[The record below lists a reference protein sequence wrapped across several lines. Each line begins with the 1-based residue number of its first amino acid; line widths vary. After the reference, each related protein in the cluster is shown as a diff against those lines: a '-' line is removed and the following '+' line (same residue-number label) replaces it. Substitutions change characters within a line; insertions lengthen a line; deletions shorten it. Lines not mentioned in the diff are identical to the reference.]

1 MSNSRSTYPSLGQLA
16 EHLSQ
21 TPQYASL
28 RAHIRATIDAT
39 LNNTKHQTDQKDNLT
54 DRECIAH
61 SIIAKWL
68 EDNNYSIA
76 SQMMRNQLGA
86 DFIDNPEQFLAE
98 NAENIDFFVK
108 NLKIRAPKKLE
119 KQGRSI
125 ENGHEFPRITNS
137 AELKREAIRIEPT
150 SDAEMRRMRMEV
162 YGITVAR
169 RNNMVVQQAQLV
181 ESDHSDD
188 ESDDESPDEKSPE
201 DSEDSEENS
210 EDVPEDTENSE
221 KEKEEKEEKEEKVTF
236 ADILKKSLSVE
247 EPEESTSGI
256 SRILGPNF
264 SKNLDSGPSWGPS
277 KLGLVTDDV
286 EHLPSIS
293 ANRPPLET
301 KESEEIDALL
311 GENEEDF
318 YDLDDFEDGEEK
330 NEEEEKVPEK
340 PVNIVSPIVQKKK
353 EEVTTIVPQVDPLVL
368 SDESIDELEDFDAGA
383 LSSGG
388 SDFSW

>member
-16 EHLSQ
+16 EQLSQ

-28 RAHIRATIDAT
+28 RAHIRATIDAA
-39 LNNTKHQTDQKDNLT
+39 LNNTRHQTDQRDNLT

-86 DFIDNPEQFLAE
+86 DFIENPERFLAE

-108 NLKIRAPKKLE
+108 NLKIQAPKKLE
-119 KQGRSI
+119 KQTRSI

-162 YGITVAR
+162 YGITMAR
-169 RNNMVVQQAQLV
+169 RNNLVVQQAQLV

-201 DSEDSEENS
+201 DSEDSEDNS
-210 EDVPEDTENSE
+210 EDVPEDSENSE
-221 KEKEEKEEKEEKVTF
+221 KEKEEKEEKVTF

-247 EPEESTSGI
+247 EPEESSSGI
-256 SRILGPNF
+256 SGILGPKF

-293 ANRPPLET
+293 SIRPPLET

-311 GENEEDF
+311 GESENGNEDDF
-318 YDLDDFEDGEEK
+318 YDLDDFEDG
-330 NEEEEKVPEK
+330 EEKVPEK

-353 EEVTTIVPQVDPLVL
+353 EEVTTTVPQVDPMVL

>member
-1 MSNSRSTYPSLGQLA
+1 
-16 EHLSQ
+16 
-21 TPQYASL
+21 
-28 RAHIRATIDAT
+28 
-39 LNNTKHQTDQKDNLT
+39 
-54 DRECIAH
+54 
-61 SIIAKWL
+61 
-68 EDNNYSIA
+68 
-76 SQMMRNQLGA
+76 MMRNQLGA

-162 YGITVAR
+162 YGITVGDGLLYCGFSNSVAR

-247 EPEESTSGI
+247 ESEESTSGI